1 MRVLLLFVAYLGCSL
16 LHIYWAVP
24 LLSNADKHEIAQIQ
38 NELLRSKGFISQE
51 MQQRYPIYQIN
62 GEWYLS
68 MLGRTN
74 SQFNSTALQDHYILF
89 QNPVAGILTL
99 KVPFQ
104 QLNAIEQLNGIT
116 YLQIAARIHNNL
128 DKAII
133 DLRADSVHL
142 GIGLPQGYAGKD
154 VLIGITDWGFDY
166 THPVFYDTLLQ
177 QHRIYAAWDQ
187 YKSSGP
193 APNGFNYGTEYSNT
207 QSLLAAGSDTAN
219 IYSYSTH
226 GTHVAGIAGG
236 GGATAAYRG
245 VAYEAQFLFVTFLI
259 DEGAVIDAWQWMYQ
273 KAIATDKR
281 LVINMSW
288 GLYHFGTLDGTSL
301 LSQAITA
308 FSNLGVVFVNS
319 GGNNGNVNFH
329 LKKTFTNDVLK
340 SRIEFYDYNA
350 NPNMW
355 GQSIHA
361 WGEVGQS
368 FSNGIIVTNTSNAVL
383 AQSPLYSTSLS
394 SNYVDTFLVVNQDTI
409 WYNISADAAHPLNGR
424 PQIRLRVKN
433 THANLRVQLHSTASS
448 GTVHY
453 WNVTEL
459 ITEVGNWGMAFLAA
473 GTGTTSGDN
482 QNGISEPSCAD
493 DVISVA
499 AYATQYA
506 TASGSLVGGALASF
520 SSKGPRYDGAMKP
533 DIAAPGVGIAS
544 AISSFTDGNYTSVAN
559 TNFNNTTYHFAKFSG
574 TSMAAPMVAGVAA
587 LMLEANPYLS
597 SAQVKEI
604 MMQTA
609 RQDSYTGV
617 IPNEGSPQWGAG
629 KINAYA
635 AVQLAVQTL
644 GVLDTKP
651 QIEWSVYPNPVQHYL
666 YFTIVELPPYA
677 EVIALDGTRYWVA
690 IDHGQMS
697 VDELPSGAYYI
708 RLHQNG
714 CIQQAPFIKI

>member
-16 LHIYWAVP
+16 LHIYWAAP

-74 SQFNSTALQDHYILF
+74 SQFNSTELQDHYILF

-104 QLNAIEQLNGIT
+104 QLSAIEQLNGIA

-219 IYSYSTH
+219 IYSYGTH
-226 GTHVAGIAGG
+226 GTYVAGIAGG
-236 GGATAAYRG
+236 GGATTAYRG

-361 WGEVGQS
+361 WGEVGLS

-424 PQIRLRVKN
+424 PQMRLRVKN

-559 TNFNNTTYHFAKFSG
+559 TNFNNTTYRFAKFSG

-609 RQDSYTGV
+609 RQDSYTGA

-666 YFTIVELPPYA
+666 HFTIVELPPYA

>member
-1 MRVLLLFVAYLGCSL
+1 MRVLLLLVAYLGFSL
-16 LHIYWAVP
+16 LHISWGAP
-24 LLSNADKHEIAQIQ
+24 LISSADQHEIAQIQ
-38 NELLRSKGFISQE
+38 NELLRSKGCITQE

-62 GEWYLS
+62 GKWYLS

-74 SQFNSTALQDHYILF
+74 SQFNSKALQDHSILF
-89 QNPVAGILTL
+89 QNHVAGILTL
-99 KVPFQ
+99 KVPCQ
-104 QLNAIEQLNGIT
+104 QLSAIQQLNGIA

-219 IYSYSTH
+219 IYSYGTH

-236 GGATAAYRG
+236 GGATTAYRG

-259 DEGAVIDAWQWMYQ
+259 DEGAVLDAWQWMYQ

-383 AQSPLYSTSLS
+383 AQSPLYSTSLT

-424 PQIRLRVKN
+424 PQMRLRVKN

-559 TNFNNTTYHFAKFSG
+559 TNFNNTTYRFAKFSG
-574 TSMAAPMVAGVAA
+574 TSMASPMVAGVAA

-609 RQDSYTGV
+609 RQDNYTGA
-617 IPNEGSPQWGAG
+617 IPNEGSPLWGAG

-666 YFTIVELPPYA
+666 HFTIVELPPFA
-677 EVIALDGTRYWVA
+677 EVIALDGKRYWVG
-690 IDHGQMS
+690 IENSKMS
-697 VDELPSGAYYI
+697 VDELPTGAYYI

-714 CIQQAPFIKI
+714 RIQQAPFIKI

>member
-424 PQIRLRVKN
+424 PQMRLRVKN
-433 THANLRVQLHSTASS
+433 THANLRIQLHSTASS

-473 GTGTTSGDN
+473 GSGTTSGDN

-609 RQDSYTGV
+609 RQDSYTGA

-666 YFTIVELPPYA
+666 HFTIVELPPYA

>member
-16 LHIYWAVP
+16 LHIYWAAP

-104 QLNAIEQLNGIT
+104 QLSAIEQLNGIA

-193 APNGFNYGTEYSNT
+193 APNGFNYGSEYSNT

-219 IYSYSTH
+219 IYSYGTH

-259 DEGAVIDAWQWMYQ
+259 DEGAVLDAWQWMYQ

-329 LKKTFTNDVLK
+329 LKKTFANDVLK

-361 WGEVGQS
+361 WGEVGLS
-368 FSNGIIVTNTSNAVL
+368 FSNGIIVTNTSNVVV

-424 PQIRLRVKN
+424 PQMRLRVKN

-448 GTVHY
+448 GTVNY

-473 GTGTTSGDN
+473 GSGTTSGDN

-520 SSKGPRYDGAMKP
+520 SSKGPRFDGAMKP

-544 AISSFTDGNYTSVAN
+544 AISSFTNGNYTSVAN
-559 TNFNNTTYHFAKFSG
+559 TNFNNTTYRFAKFSG

-609 RQDSYTGV
+609 RQDSYTGA

-666 YFTIVELPPYA
+666 HFTIVELPPYA

>member
-16 LHIYWAVP
+16 LHIYWAAP

-104 QLNAIEQLNGIT
+104 QLSAIEQLNGIA

-361 WGEVGQS
+361 WGEVGLS

-424 PQIRLRVKN
+424 PQMRLRVKN

-559 TNFNNTTYHFAKFSG
+559 TNFNNTTYRFAKFSG

-609 RQDSYTGV
+609 RQDSYTGA

>member
-24 LLSNADKHEIAQIQ
+24 LLSNADKYEIAQIQ

-74 SQFNSTALQDHYILF
+74 SQFNSTELQDHYILF

-104 QLNAIEQLNGIT
+104 QLNAIAQLNGIT

-424 PQIRLRVKN
+424 PQMRLRVKN

-473 GTGTTSGDN
+473 GAGTTSGDN

-609 RQDSYTGV
+609 RQDSYTGA

-666 YFTIVELPPYA
+666 HFTIVELPPYA

>member
-193 APNGFNYGTEYSNT
+193 APNGFNYGTEYINT

-424 PQIRLRVKN
+424 PQMRLRVKN
-433 THANLRVQLHSTASS
+433 THANLRIQLHSTASS

-473 GTGTTSGDN
+473 GSGTTSGDN

-609 RQDSYTGV
+609 RQDSYTGA

-666 YFTIVELPPYA
+666 HFTIVELPPYA

>member
-16 LHIYWAVP
+16 LHIYWAAP

-38 NELLRSKGFISQE
+38 NELLRSKGFITQE

-62 GEWYLS
+62 GKWYLS

-74 SQFNSTALQDHYILF
+74 SQFNSTELQDHSILF
-89 QNPVAGILTL
+89 QNPVAGLLTL

-104 QLNAIEQLNGIT
+104 QLSAISQLNGIA

-128 DKAII
+128 DKAIV

-166 THPVFYDTLLQ
+166 THPAFYDTLLQ

-193 APNGFNYGTEYSNT
+193 APNGFNYGTEYSDT

-219 IYSYSTH
+219 IYSYGTH

-236 GGATAAYRG
+236 GGATTAYRG

-259 DEGAVIDAWQWMYQ
+259 DEGAVLDAWQWMYQ

-329 LKKTFTNDVLK
+329 LKKTFANDVLK

-361 WGEVGQS
+361 WGEAGQS
-368 FSNGIIVTNTSNAVL
+368 FSNGIIVTNTSNTML

-424 PQIRLRVKN
+424 PQMHLRVKN
-433 THANLRVQLHSTASS
+433 THTNLRVQLHSTASS

-559 TNFNNTTYHFAKFSG
+559 TNFNNTTYRFAKFSG
-574 TSMAAPMVAGVAA
+574 TSMASPMVAGVAA

-609 RQDSYTGV
+609 RQDNYTGA

-644 GVLDTKP
+644 GFLDTKP

-666 YFTIVELPPYA
+666 YFTIVELPPFA

-690 IDHGQMS
+690 IENSKMS
-697 VDELPSGAYYI
+697 VQELPTGTYYI

-714 CIQQAPFIKI
+714 RIQQAPFIKI

>member
-166 THPVFYDTLLQ
+166 THPIFYDTLLQ

-424 PQIRLRVKN
+424 PQMRLRVKN

-544 AISSFTDGNYTSVAN
+544 AISSFTNGNYTSVAN

-609 RQDSYTGV
+609 RQDSYTGA

-666 YFTIVELPPYA
+666 HFTIVELPPYA

>member
-74 SQFNSTALQDHYILF
+74 SQFNSTELQDHYILF

-424 PQIRLRVKN
+424 PQMRLRVKN

-473 GTGTTSGDN
+473 GAGTTSGDN

-544 AISSFTDGNYTSVAN
+544 AISSFTNGNYTSVAN

-609 RQDSYTGV
+609 RQDSYTGA

-666 YFTIVELPPYA
+666 HFTIVELPPYA

>member
-74 SQFNSTALQDHYILF
+74 SQFNSTELQDHYILF

-424 PQIRLRVKN
+424 PQMRLRVKN

-473 GTGTTSGDN
+473 GAGTTSGDN

-544 AISSFTDGNYTSVAN
+544 AISSFTNGNYTSVAN

-666 YFTIVELPPYA
+666 HFTIVELPPYA

>member
-74 SQFNSTALQDHYILF
+74 SQFNSTELQDHYILF

-259 DEGAVIDAWQWMYQ
+259 DEGAVLDAWQWMYQ

-533 DIAAPGVGIAS
+533 DIASPGVGIAS

-609 RQDSYTGV
+609 RQDSYTGA

-666 YFTIVELPPYA
+666 HFTIVELPPYA

>member
-259 DEGAVIDAWQWMYQ
+259 DEGAVLDAWQWMYQ

-666 YFTIVELPPYA
+666 HFTIVELPPYA

>member
-1 MRVLLLFVAYLGCSL
+1 MRVLLLLVAYLGCSL
-16 LHIYWAVP
+16 LHISWGAP
-24 LLSNADKHEIAQIQ
+24 LISSADQHEIAQIQ
-38 NELLRSKGFISQE
+38 NELLRSKGCITQE

-62 GEWYLS
+62 GKWYLS

-74 SQFNSTALQDHYILF
+74 SQFNSKALQDHSILF

-99 KVPFQ
+99 KVPCQ
-104 QLNAIEQLNGIT
+104 QLSAIQQLNGIA

-219 IYSYSTH
+219 IYSYGTH

-236 GGATAAYRG
+236 GGATTAYRG

-259 DEGAVIDAWQWMYQ
+259 DEGAVLDAWQWMYQ

-288 GLYHFGTLDGTSL
+288 GLYHFGTLDGNSL

-329 LKKTFTNDVLK
+329 LKKTFANDVLK

-424 PQIRLRVKN
+424 PQMRLRVKN

-559 TNFNNTTYHFAKFSG
+559 TNFNNTTYRFAKFSG
-574 TSMAAPMVAGVAA
+574 TSMASPMVAGVAA

-609 RQDSYTGV
+609 RQDNYTGA
-617 IPNEGSPQWGAG
+617 IPNEGSPLWGAG

-666 YFTIVELPPYA
+666 HFTIVELPPFA
-677 EVIALDGTRYWVA
+677 EVIALDGTRFWVA

-697 VDELPSGAYYI
+697 VDELPTGAYYI

-714 CIQQAPFIKI
+714 RIQQAPFIKI

>member
-74 SQFNSTALQDHYILF
+74 SQFNSTELQDHYILF

-104 QLNAIEQLNGIT
+104 QLNAIAQLNGIA

-236 GGATAAYRG
+236 GGATAAYHG

-424 PQIRLRVKN
+424 PQMRLRVKN

-473 GTGTTSGDN
+473 GSGTTSGDN

-609 RQDSYTGV
+609 RQDSYTGA

-666 YFTIVELPPYA
+666 HFTIVELPPYA

>member
-74 SQFNSTALQDHYILF
+74 SQFNSTELQDHYILF

-104 QLNAIEQLNGIT
+104 QLNAIAQLNGIA

-424 PQIRLRVKN
+424 PQMRLRVKN

-544 AISSFTDGNYTSVAN
+544 AISSFTNGNYTSVAN

-604 MMQTA
+604 MMQNA

-666 YFTIVELPPYA
+666 HFTIVELPPYA

>member
-74 SQFNSTALQDHYILF
+74 SQFNSTELQDHYILF

-259 DEGAVIDAWQWMYQ
+259 DEGAVLDAWQWMYQ

-409 WYNISADAAHPLNGR
+409 WFNISADAAHPLNGR

-473 GTGTTSGDN
+473 GAGTTSGDN

-544 AISSFTDGNYTSVAN
+544 AISSFTNGNYTSVAN

-666 YFTIVELPPYA
+666 HFTIVELPPYA

>member
-74 SQFNSTALQDHYILF
+74 SQFNSTELQDHYILF

-424 PQIRLRVKN
+424 PQMRLRVKN

-473 GTGTTSGDN
+473 GAGTTSGDN
-482 QNGISEPSCAD
+482 QNGISEPSCAG

-544 AISSFTDGNYTSVAN
+544 AISSFTNGNYTSVAN

-609 RQDSYTGV
+609 RQDSYTGA

-666 YFTIVELPPYA
+666 HFTIVELPPYA

>member
-1 MRVLLLFVAYLGCSL
+1 MRVLLLLVAYLGCSL
-16 LHIYWAVP
+16 LHISWGAP
-24 LLSNADKHEIAQIQ
+24 LISSADQHEIAQIQ
-38 NELLRSKGFISQE
+38 NELLRSKGCITQE

-62 GEWYLS
+62 GKWYLS

-74 SQFNSTALQDHYILF
+74 SQFNSKALQDHSILF
-89 QNPVAGILTL
+89 QNSVAGILTL
-99 KVPFQ
+99 KVPCQ
-104 QLNAIEQLNGIT
+104 QLSAIQQLNGIA

-219 IYSYSTH
+219 IYSYGTH

-236 GGATAAYRG
+236 GGATTAYRG

-259 DEGAVIDAWQWMYQ
+259 DEGAVLDAWQWMYQ

-288 GLYHFGTLDGTSL
+288 GLYHFGTLDGNSL

-329 LKKTFTNDVLK
+329 LKKTFANDVLK

-383 AQSPLYSTSLS
+383 AQSPLYSTSLT

-424 PQIRLRVKN
+424 PQMRLRVKN

-473 GTGTTSGDN
+473 GMGTTSGDN

-559 TNFNNTTYHFAKFSG
+559 TNFNNTTYRFAKFSG
-574 TSMAAPMVAGVAA
+574 TSMASPMVAGVAA

-609 RQDSYTGV
+609 RQDNYTGA
-617 IPNEGSPQWGAG
+617 IPNEGSPLWGAG

-666 YFTIVELPPYA
+666 HFTIVELPPFA
-677 EVIALDGTRYWVA
+677 EVISLDGKRYWVA
-690 IDHGQMS
+690 IENSKMS
-697 VDELPSGAYYI
+697 VDELPTGAYYI

-714 CIQQAPFIKI
+714 RIQQAPFIKI

>member
-16 LHIYWAVP
+16 LHIYWAAP

-74 SQFNSTALQDHYILF
+74 SQFNSTELQDHYILF

-259 DEGAVIDAWQWMYQ
+259 DEGAVLDAWQWMYQ

-409 WYNISADAAHPLNGR
+409 WFNISADAAHPLNGR

-473 GTGTTSGDN
+473 GAGTTSGDN

-544 AISSFTDGNYTSVAN
+544 AISSFTNGNYTSVAN

-609 RQDSYTGV
+609 RQDSYTGA

-666 YFTIVELPPYA
+666 HFTIVELPPYA

>member
-74 SQFNSTALQDHYILF
+74 SQFNSTELQDHYILF

-104 QLNAIEQLNGIT
+104 QLSAIAQLNGIA
-116 YLQIAARIHNNL
+116 YLQIAGRIHNNL

-259 DEGAVIDAWQWMYQ
+259 DEGAVLDAWQWMYQ

-473 GTGTTSGDN
+473 GSGTTSGDN
-482 QNGISEPSCAD
+482 QNGISEHSCAD

-609 RQDSYTGV
+609 RQDSYTGA

-666 YFTIVELPPYA
+666 HFTIVELPPYA

>member
-166 THPVFYDTLLQ
+166 THPIFYDTLLQ

-424 PQIRLRVKN
+424 PQMRLRVKN

-544 AISSFTDGNYTSVAN
+544 AISSFTNGNYTSVAN

-574 TSMAAPMVAGVAA
+574 TSMASPMVAGVAA

-609 RQDSYTGV
+609 RQDNYTGA
-617 IPNEGSPQWGAG
+617 IPNEGSPLWGAG

-666 YFTIVELPPYA
+666 HFTIVELPPFA
-677 EVIALDGTRYWVA
+677 EVIAFDGKRYWVA
-690 IDHGQMS
+690 IENSKMS
-697 VDELPSGAYYI
+697 VDELPTGAYYI

-714 CIQQAPFIKI
+714 RIQQAPFIKI

>member
-74 SQFNSTALQDHYILF
+74 SQFNSTELQDHYILF

-424 PQIRLRVKN
+424 PQMRLRVKN

-544 AISSFTDGNYTSVAN
+544 AISSFTNGNYTSVAN

-609 RQDSYTGV
+609 RQDSYTGA

-666 YFTIVELPPYA
+666 HFTIVELPPYA

>member
-74 SQFNSTALQDHYILF
+74 SQFNSTELQDHYILF

-424 PQIRLRVKN
+424 PQMRLRVKN
-433 THANLRVQLHSTASS
+433 THANLRIQLHSTASS

-473 GTGTTSGDN
+473 GSGTTSGDN

-609 RQDSYTGV
+609 RQDSYTGA

-666 YFTIVELPPYA
+666 HFTIVELPPYA

>member
-74 SQFNSTALQDHYILF
+74 SQFNSTELQDHYILF

-236 GGATAAYRG
+236 GGATAAYHG

-424 PQIRLRVKN
+424 PQMRLRVKN

-473 GTGTTSGDN
+473 GSGTTSGDN

-609 RQDSYTGV
+609 RQDSYTGA

-666 YFTIVELPPYA
+666 HFTIVELPPYA

>member
-1 MRVLLLFVAYLGCSL
+1 MRALLLIVAVISCSFREVS
-16 LHIYWAVP
+16 WAAP
-24 LLSNADKHEIAQIQ
+24 LMSNADKQEIEQIQ
-38 NELLRSKGFISQE
+38 NELLRSKGEVSLRLQHT
-51 MQQRYPIYQIN
+51 YPIYNLN
-62 GEWYLS
+62 GRWYLS
-68 MLGRTN
+68 MLGRCN
-74 SQFNSTALQDHYILF
+74 AQYSAEELEWQRILF
-89 QNPVAGILTL
+89 QKPIAGLLAL
-99 KVPFQ
+99 KVPLQ
-104 QLNAIEQLNGIT
+104 KLNSLNQLIGID
-116 YLQIAARIHNNL
+116 YLEIASRINPNL
-128 DKAII
+128 DKAVT
-133 DLRADSVHL
+133 DLRADSVHA

-193 APNGFNYGTEYSNT
+193 APNGFNYGSEYTDT
-207 QSLLAAGSDTAN
+207 QSLLAVGSDTAN
-219 IYSYSTH
+219 IYGYGTH

-236 GGATAAYRG
+236 GGATTAFRG
-245 VAYEAQFLFVTFLI
+245 VAFEAQFLFVTFLI
-259 DEGAVIDAWQWMYQ
+259 DEGAVLDAWQWMYQ
-273 KAIATDKR
+273 KAIAADKR

-329 LKKTFTNDVLK
+329 LKKTFNNDVLK
-340 SRIEFYDYNA
+340 SRVEFYDYNA

-368 FSNGIIVTNTSNAVL
+368 FANGIIVTNNSNVAL
-383 AQSPLYSTSLS
+383 AESPFYSTTNTST
-394 SNYVDTFLVVNQDTI
+394 YIDTFLVVNQDTI
-409 WYNISADAAHPLNGR
+409 WYNISADEAHPLNGK
-424 PQIRLRVKN
+424 PQMRLRVKN
-433 THANLRVQLHSTASS
+433 TNTSLRIQLKSQANS

-459 ITEVGNWGMAFLAA
+459 STDVGNWGMAFLAA

-506 TASGSLVGGALASF
+506 TSSGSLVGGALASF

-533 DIAAPGVGIAS
+533 DIAAPGVAIAS
-544 AISSFTDGNYTSVAN
+544 AISSFTDGTYTSVA
-559 TNFNNTTYHFAKFSG
+559 TTDFNNTTYRFAKFSG
-574 TSMAAPMVAGVAA
+574 TSMASPMVAGVVA

-597 SAQVKEI
+597 AAQVKEI
-604 MMQTA
+604 IMQTA
-609 RQDSYTGV
+609 RQDNYTGS
-617 IPNEGSPQWGAG
+617 IPSGGSPQWGAG

-644 GVLDTKP
+644 GFLDSKSS
-651 QIEWSVYPNPVQHYL
+651 IEWSVYPNPVQHYL
-666 YFTIVELPPYA
+666 HFTIVELPEFA
-677 EVIALDGTRYWVA
+677 EVIALDGKRYWVA
-690 IDHGQMS
+690 IENGKMTVQD
-697 VDELPSGAYYI
+697 LPTGTYYV

-714 CIQQAPFIKI
+714 RVQQAPFVKI